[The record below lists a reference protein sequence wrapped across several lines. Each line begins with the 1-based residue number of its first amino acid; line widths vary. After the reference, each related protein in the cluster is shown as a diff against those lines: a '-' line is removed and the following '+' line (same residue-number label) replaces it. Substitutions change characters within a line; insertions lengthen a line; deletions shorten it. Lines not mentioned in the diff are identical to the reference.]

1 MRPSQAQ
8 QNHAA
13 EREQQHCENDK
24 RASGSVWQEAAR
36 RRFDGGHGFLPSVMA
51 PALSPGYTGVRK
63 TPSWLP
69 AVTR

>member
-1 MRPSQAQ
+1 
-8 QNHAA
+8 
-13 EREQQHCENDK
+13 
-24 RASGSVWQEAAR
+24 VWQEAAR